1 MAIKSRDRVEVSP
14 VRRFAP
20 PLAALIGLAIVAVG
34 VSILA
39 DRNAATNLLAS
50 IYEAL
55 GNTQAALDLRNGDG
69 DQLLAKVVLGIVAIF
84 VGVAG
89 IWMLYIGVSALV
101 GLLDP
106 KWQGRILPWVFIIPA
121 IALLTVYLVY
131 PTIGTVITSFT
142 VQTNGDP
149 LFHYKALF
157 SPLYLGLIRNNVIW
171 LIVGTGGSVLLG
183 LLIAGLVDRVR
194 REALAKT
201 FIFLPLA
208 ISFIGASVIWRFMYE
223 WKPPGQPQI
232 GLVNAVVSGVGGE
245 PVRWMQAEPIN
256 TFALILIF
264 IWLQTGFAMV
274 VLSAAI
280 KGVSVEVI
288 EAARL
293 DGASERQLFLGVIV
307 PIIKGSIITVATTI
321 AIVVL
326 KIFDIIYVM
335 TGGRNGTDV
344 LANRMF
350 AEFYEFFN
358 DGRAAALAT
367 VLFIA
372 VLPVMFVNVRN
383 LRRQGIGS

>member
-1 MAIKSRDRVEVSP
+1 MAIESRDRTEIGL
-14 VRRFAP
+14 VRRMVP
-20 PLAALIGLAIVAVG
+20 PLAAVIGLVVVAIG
-34 VSILA
+34 LMILA

-55 GNTQAALDLRNGDG
+55 GNTQGALDLKNGVG
-69 DQLLAKVVLGIVAIF
+69 DQLLAKLLLGVVAVF

-89 IWMLYIGVSALV
+89 IWMLYIGASAIV
-101 GLLDP
+101 GLLGP
-106 KWQGRILPWVFIIPA
+106 KWEGRILPWVFVVPA
-121 IALLTVYLVY
+121 IALLTVFLIY
-131 PTIGTVITSFT
+131 PTIGTIITSLT

-149 LFHYKALF
+149 LAHYKALT
-157 SPLYLGLIRNNVIW
+157 SPQYLDLLRNNIIW

-223 WKPPGQPQI
+223 WKPEGQPQI
-232 GLVNAVVSGVGGE
+232 GLVNAVWTALGGE
-245 PVRWMQAEPIN
+245 PVRWVQEQPVN
-256 TFALILIF
+256 TYALILIF
-264 IWLQTGFAMV
+264 VWLQTGFAMV

-293 DGASERQLFLGVIV
+293 DGASEGQIFMRVIV

-350 AEFYEFFN
+350 VEFYEFFN
-358 DGRAAALAT
+358 DGRAASLAT
-367 VLFIA
+367 LLFLA
-372 VLPVMFVNVRN
+372 VLPVMFINVRN
-383 LRRQGIGS
+383 LRQQGIGS